1 MWTSQHQELS
11 SDSLTTVIV
20 LAQKLK
26 LHNPVLTAVPGVHE
40 EMCLQ
45 TTRRKNKIVKNSN
58 NDIVDSSSWEKN
70 NTSTSASSTL
80 SSVCDAN
87 DKSNEMCSFL
97 RRKQQSYK
105 VSECGNQKLDVS
117 TSYQLQQ
124 YKIDQISSD
133 SHLSKQHLATGSSS
147 PQRSREPLR
156 NLESQRHHLHFQTAV
171 DIDTEDDTDTETSN
185 DAEIICTSDDE
196 LKSFGLEATSN
207 SDYEDAFESVS
218 DTSAKEDNGKSK
230 CSSGK
235 SMPTSSYNQ
244 REILSTHMSPSQI
257 AKQHKEN
264 FRGANIKRK
273 PTAMAS
279 TTPPNSSSPLMPF
292 RHPHRRIQDLE
303 TKFCRFS
310 PLRQRTGKN
319 GADSDNQS
327 LKTRLQILG
336 KTQISDHQDDGLGAS
351 VDDNDDDITL
361 GDALCKP
368 DSLNAPGIR
377 KKRNDGKKSRNLPVK
392 KQGDANGSDTSNSSS
407 SSSLSCSPFTKFSP
421 ADTSSP
427 LSQHANM
434 MQHGGNSDQKEKLE
448 ISNNN
453 GSCPINKNTDFG
465 QKLDL
470 LQSELVQLRH
480 HDEKL
485 ARQFLQIYRDI
496 QILKVQRA
504 CLDHQDLLD
513 DAIEEVE
520 ERDRL
525 LDLCDTPPLK
535 HSGSKLRHC
544 GLTKMNICSRRFSC
558 S

>member
-470 LQSELVQLRH
+470 LQSELVS
-480 HDEKL
+480 
-485 ARQFLQIYRDI
+485 I
-496 QILKVQRA
+496 
-504 CLDHQDLLD
+504 
-513 DAIEEVE
+513 
-520 ERDRL
+520 
-525 LDLCDTPPLK
+525 
-535 HSGSKLRHC
+535 
-544 GLTKMNICSRRFSC
+544 
-558 S
+558 